1 MTTIMMWDRG
11 GGWIHVVTVHSGVK
25 YLCEINKS
33 RFPVHLILICFC
45 TQFVYAVI
53 KLLLLIN
60 NKARLE
66 ESYRLWCVLVCN
78 LETSRL
84 RRLKT
89 RKWVLNASRIIIIN
103 SKEINFALKEA
114 MKAQRRRELYV
125 LLFL

>member
-1 MTTIMMWDRG
+1 
-11 GGWIHVVTVHSGVK
+11 
-25 YLCEINKS
+25 
-33 RFPVHLILICFC
+33 
-45 TQFVYAVI
+45 
-53 KLLLLIN
+53 
-60 NKARLE
+60 
-66 ESYRLWCVLVCN
+66 VCN

-114 MKAQRRRELYV
+114 MKAQRGSIGIA